1 MPVVLVPL
9 NHYSGNLSETIQASV
24 NATGGL
30 DLTVGE
36 ADAFVRNTGA
46 VLCFD
51 GLNELG
57 RFRDQGVRQISE
69 FISAVPQVLCVVT
82 CRWNEYS
89 DDFEWDVGWR
99 ILPLRRANIEE
110 YLTWHFG
117 AQGAR
122 EFQEIAHDGLLDMAS
137 NPLLLRMLRDMKPNI
152 PPKKRGL
159 LYSMFTEKMIRMQGV
174 KGARGAQIPYEVRR
188 QVFDFLALDV
198 QRANRIR
205 YSAREMA
212 EVLGEYLTSS
222 HEEYPWRM
230 LLDSCTASGLLVGEG
245 GSYAFLHQSIQEYF
259 AASALEER
267 GLDDIDGEY
276 LLGRSQWNEV
286 LLLLAGITA
295 SPSLL
300 IAKLTATDPIMAV
313 KCISHGAVPDR
324 ETMDGLVHE
333 LRRMA
338 ESSSWVT
345 RRTAADL
352 MGELGSPSAHPVLL
366 PLLRDEN
373 DEVRWGAVYALKNIG
388 VRGVAAPALIE
399 RLDDEFWVTQGE
411 AAETVAALNILDA
424 IPAVVERLASEN
436 SYVRSCAT
444 HAMTVYCR
452 TSPEGREVVSALL
465 ETADSDQR
473 ELIRFAMSIAE
484 AGSEV
489 LLRLECA
496 LDSKATQVVE
506 AAIRMLILH
515 PGADSAAKI
524 ADLVSSPHP
533 SVRETAISAIG
544 KLQAVAFTETVGQA
558 LLTDENA
565 QVRGTAATA
574 LASMYADES
583 PDFLVRAVEDSSP
596 EVRFAIARGM
606 ARLRMRTARPQL
618 RAWAA
623 GDPNARV
630 RVHAIRALGF
640 LGTGDDL
647 EFLAELGSREQ
658 DQEIHDSV
666 LEAMENISR
675 GQRRIDF

>member
-1 MPVVLVPL
+1 M
-9 NHYSGNLSETIQASV
+9 
-24 NATGGL
+24 
-30 DLTVGE
+30 
-36 ADAFVRNTGA
+36 
-46 VLCFD
+46 
-51 GLNELG
+51 
-57 RFRDQGVRQISE
+57 
-69 FISAVPQVLCVVT
+69 
-82 CRWNEYS
+82 
-89 DDFEWDVGWR
+89 
-99 ILPLRRANIEE
+99 
-110 YLTWHFG
+110 
-117 AQGAR
+117 
-122 EFQEIAHDGLLDMAS
+122 
-137 NPLLLRMLRDMKPNI
+137 
-152 PPKKRGL
+152 
-159 LYSMFTEKMIRMQGV
+159 
-174 KGARGAQIPYEVRR
+174 
-188 QVFDFLALDV
+188 
-198 QRANRIR
+198 
-205 YSAREMA
+205 
-212 EVLGEYLTSS
+212 
-222 HEEYPWRM
+222 
-230 LLDSCTASGLLVGEG
+230 
-245 GSYAFLHQSIQEYF
+245 
-259 AASALEER
+259 
-267 GLDDIDGEY
+267 
-276 LLGRSQWNEV
+276 
-286 LLLLAGITA
+286 
-295 SPSLL
+295 
-300 IAKLTATDPIMAV
+300 
-313 KCISHGAVPDR
+313 
-324 ETMDGLVHE
+324 
-333 LRRMA
+333 
-338 ESSSWVT
+338 
-345 RRTAADL
+345 
-352 MGELGSPSAHPVLL
+352 
-366 PLLRDEN
+366 
-373 DEVRWGAVYALKNIG
+373 
-388 VRGVAAPALIE
+388 AAPALIE

-452 TSPEGREVVSALL
+452 TSPEAGRLSRHFL

-515 PGADSAAKI
+515 PGADSAAKKV